1 MLDIV
6 FGEVLITFL
15 LGILR
20 PAFLVLLIY
29 VCVKADKGEYKE
41 TACNIAMVS
50 GILAGIIGCTYSIA
64 KNDGIFVFLN
74 IIVMAMAFAVKF
86 VAKLLAKLYLD
97 KQAALFEEYE
107 RDRYLHSSFDDEN
120 KKPVYTED
128 NFDDEELRFG
138 KGGYT
143 DPKF

>member
-1 MLDIV
+1 MLDFV
-6 FGEVLITFL
+6 F
-15 LGILR
+15 LG
-20 PAFLVLLIY
+20 LLIY
-29 VCVKADKGEYKE
+29 VCIMAEKGIYKE
-41 TACNIAMVS
+41 TACNIALVV
-50 GILAGIIGCTYSIA
+50 GIIASIIGSVEA
-64 KNDGIFVFLN
+64 IKKNDGTLLFFN
-74 IIVMAMAFAVKF
+74 ILVMVMAFAVRF

-107 RDRYLHSSFDDEN
+107 RERYLHSRFDDVNRE
-120 KKPVYTED
+120 PVYTDD